1 MLKFTWEE
9 IVLLKQFFCNSCWW
23 LGFHVLSTRL
33 LTPLDF
39 PHEFCL
45 KPRHEN
51 YKNVFWMCSR
61 FSSPYLLSTLSTPL
75 VQHWVATLLLSISTK
90 FPFLLDSIWQW
101 EAQLRDQRKKYTLD
115 IYSLSYLP
123 VDPGIDT
130 SWFFLM
136 RATCPAV
143 VTLPHQP
150 FSMGLVTV
158 QLLGALCLITQ
169 CGFPWPSPHV
179 VNSPFIKLSS
189 IIPSKSAIW
198 ILSGLWTGHN

>member
-1 MLKFTWEE
+1 MLKFTISPTNSVLSQGMKTTKMFFECAQDSLLHTCSRPCPPTWFSIGWPHLFLVYQPNSLPSGFYLAMGGTAKRSEEE
-9 IVLLKQFFCNSCWW
+9 IHIGYLFLK
-23 LGFHVLSTRL
+23 LS
-33 LTPLDF
+33 PCG
-39 PHEFCL
+39 PWN
-45 KPRHEN
+45 RH
-51 YKNVFWMCSR
+51 
-61 FSSPYLLSTLSTPL
+61 
-75 VQHWVATLLLSISTK
+75 
-90 FPFLLDSIWQW
+90 
-101 EAQLRDQRKKYTLD
+101 
-115 IYSLSYLP
+115 
-123 VDPGIDT
+123 

-158 QLLGALCLITQ
+158 QLLGALYLITQ
-169 CGFPWPSPHV
+169 CGFPWPSPHF